1 MRLLAI
7 TPIAVSAEELS
18 RRQARYAR
26 LCPPEVTIRLEALGS
41 GSDVP
46 SALDT
51 AEDIEASEQALL
63 HRFRDADPT
72 GVDAFLPDC
81 VLDPTVDVADADL
94 SRPVL
99 GLLKLTGH
107 FLAGQGLN
115 VGALARNEAIASEL
129 DRKYAS
135 YGLAPIVGGTR
146 VLGLAVE
153 DIADDEAWQ
162 SAVEMRLGDAVADV
176 AINGCS
182 AVEVSPRGRRPVVV
196 DPTAVALQLMG
207 LHQRTVGDLLRV
219 PAGHPR
225 G

>member
-1 MRLLAI
+1 MKLLAI
-7 TPIAVSAEELS
+7 TPIAVSSEELS

-26 LCPPEVTIRLEALGS
+26 LCPPGVTIRLEALGV
-41 GSDVP
+41 GSDIP
-46 SALDT
+46 GALDT
-51 AEDIEASEQALL
+51 PEDIEASEQALL

-81 VLDPTVDVADADL
+81 VLDPTVDAADAGF

-107 FLAGQGLN
+107 VLAGQGLR

-146 VLGLAVE
+146 VLGLSVE
-153 DIADDEAWQ
+153 DIADDQAWQ
-162 SAVEMRLGDAVADV
+162 SAVERRLGDTDADV

-182 AVEVSPRGRRPVVV
+182 AVEVSPSGRRPVVV
-196 DPTAVALQLMG
+196 DPTAVALQLLE
-207 LHQRTVGDLLRV
+207 LHQRTLGGALAV
-219 PAGHPR
+219 PAGQHR

>member
-1 MRLLAI
+1 MKLLAI
-7 TPIAVSAEELS
+7 TPISVSSEELS
-18 RRQARYAR
+18 RRQARYTR
-26 LCPPEVTIRLEALGS
+26 LCPVGVTVHLEALGDS
-41 GSDVP
+41 TEVP
-46 SALDT
+46 RALDT

-63 HRFRDADPT
+63 NRLRGADPT

-81 VLDPTVDVADADL
+81 VLDPAVDVAGAGL
-94 SRPVL
+94 ARPVL

-107 FLAGQGLN
+107 YLAGQGLS
-115 VGALARNEAIASEL
+115 VGAIARNEAIASEL
-129 DRKYAS
+129 DRKYVS

-162 SAVEMRLGDAVADV
+162 SAVETQLGEGVAEV

-182 AVEVSPRGRRPVVV
+182 AVEVRPSGRRPVVI
-196 DPTAVALQLMG
+196 DPTAVALQLLG
-207 LHQRTVGDLLRV
+207 LHQRTLGGLLPV
-219 PAGHPR
+219 LNAGSH

>member
-1 MRLLAI
+1 MKLLAI
-7 TPIAVSAEELS
+7 TPIAVSSEELS

-26 LCPPEVTIRLEALGS
+26 LCPPGVTVQVETLGLGS
-41 GSDVP
+41 EVP
-46 SALDT
+46 RALDT
-51 AEDIEASEQALL
+51 AADIEASEQALL
-63 HRFRDADPT
+63 HRFRDADPA

-81 VLDPTVDVADADL
+81 VLDPTVDVANSGL

-99 GLLKLTGH
+99 GLLKLAGH
-107 FLAGQGLN
+107 FLAGQGLS

-146 VLGLAVE
+146 VLGLSVE
-153 DIADDEAWQ
+153 DIADEEAWQ
-162 SAVEMRLGDAVADV
+162 SAVEGRLGESDADV

-182 AVEVSPRGRRPVVV
+182 AVEVGPSGRRPVVV
-196 DPTAVALQLMG
+196 DPTAVALQLLG
-207 LHQRTVGDLLRV
+207 LNLGALGGILPVR
-219 PAGHPR
+219 AGQPR

>member
-7 TPIAVSAEELS
+7 TPIAVSSEELS
-18 RRQARYAR
+18 RRQARYSR
-26 LCPPEVTIRLEALGS
+26 LCPTGVTIRLEALGTS
-41 GSDVP
+41 SNVP
-46 SALDT
+46 KALDT

-72 GVDAFLPDC
+72 GVDAFMPDC

-107 FLAGQGLN
+107 FLAGQGLS

-162 SAVEMRLGDAVADV
+162 SAVEMRLGEAEADV

-196 DPTAVALQLMG
+196 DPTAVALQLLG
-207 LHQRTVGDLLRV
+207 LNQRTMGDIL
-219 PAGHPR
+219 PASADLSHG
-225 G
+225 